1 MRRIKLD
8 YDYRQDLEEMS
19 MLDDAYSKMIE
30 DIEEEA
36 AQTWDVIE
44 CHKNKMYIFGNGKGE
59 IRVISKFYINK
70 LFA

>member
-19 MLDDAYSKMIE
+19 ILDDAYSKMIE

-44 CHKNKMYIFGNGKGE
+44 CHKNRMYIFSNGKGE